1 MERNIV
7 TQLRKIAFSALVYG
21 GLVVVCLGGVV
32 WGLSYSFNDV
42 LPIHWSSKV
51 PVLEFPVDLLFYNS
65 IMPLAV
71 RALKPSE
78 VLNGMYNWWFH
89 VCARYLRLSHF
100 LLGDRHRDEEGRHVG
115 GTWREFLAGKRGDTE
130 TPVVT
135 EEDRKAAEEKG
146 EHVYFLRD
154 GRFVRAPAS
163 DQVRIPKKTKVFL
176 EVTEDDERIDGVADD
191 ADGLHGKNNDQFTKV
206 YVPPN
211 FRLRISIF
219 IFTIWMYAA
228 ATGMGVTIVPLVVG
242 RKLLSFYFPS
252 FIQINDIYAFS
263 VGLYLLGGVA
273 YLVFYSRSAYTT
285 VTERYLPT
293 ISAAQVI
300 TQAAKTVVDATR
312 LVYVAA
318 AFTVLIPS
326 LLALLVE
333 LYVLI
338 PIHSYTQAPHP
349 HVIHFIQDWTLGVLY
364 VQMGIR
370 FIQWT
375 PASRLSAALNAI
387 TRDGWLRPNA
397 SVATRAIILPASLL
411 STFAVVLPFCL
422 GFVANA
428 TAFSSSAPEIQSK
441 VYRYAYPASLT
452 VCLLIYTTH
461 LFCKQLEVWRA
472 SIRDDVYLIGERLH
486 NLGEKK
492 ARDVAG
498 AHRRV
503 DTS

>member
-1 MERNIV
+1 
-7 TQLRKIAFSALVYG
+7 
-21 GLVVVCLGGVV
+21 
-32 WGLSYSFNDV
+32 
-42 LPIHWSSKV
+42 
-51 PVLEFPVDLLFYNS
+51 
-65 IMPLAV
+65 MPLAV

-78 VLNGMYNWWFH
+78 VLNSMYNWWFH
-89 VCARYLRLSHF
+89 VCARHLRLSNF
-100 LLGDRHRDEEGRHVG
+100 LLGERHRDEEGRHVG
-115 GTWREFLAGKRGDTE
+115 CTWREFLSGKRGNTE
-130 TPVVT
+130 TPVTT
-135 EEDRKAAEEKG
+135 EEGRRAAEEKG
-146 EHVYFLRD
+146 ERVYFLRD

-163 DQVRIPKKTKVFL
+163 DQVRIPKKAKVFL
-176 EVTEDDERIDGVADD
+176 EVTEDNERIDGISDD
-191 ADGLHGKNNDQFTKV
+191 ADGLHGENNDMFTKV
-206 YVPPN
+206 YVPPH

-228 ATGMGVTIVPLVVG
+228 ATGVGATIAPLVVG

-263 VGLYLLGGVA
+263 VGLYLLGGIA
-273 YLVFYSRSAYTT
+273 YILFHSRSVYTT
-285 VTERYLPT
+285 VTERFLPR
-293 ISAAQVI
+293 ISALEVM
-300 TQAAKTVVDATR
+300 TQAAKVILNATR

-364 VQMGIR
+364 VQMGVR

-375 PASRLSAALNAI
+375 PASRLATALSAT

-397 SVATRAIILPASLL
+397 NVATRAIVLPVSIF

-422 GFVANA
+422 GFIANV
-428 TAFSSSAPEIQSK
+428 TAFSSAAPEIQSK

-452 VCLLIYTTH
+452 VCLLVYTTH
-461 LFCKQLEVWRA
+461 LFCKQLDVWRA